1 MKKTILS
8 SVYSAV
14 VSAVVMGLSLTSAQ
28 AQVIPY
34 LPEDEPIKE
43 SCTSIVVG
51 RLASD
56 DGSVM
61 TAHTC
66 DANYRTWVTMEPR
79 KVFANGQDEIRW
91 GLLHTE
97 EPFDLRNTILKGSIP
112 APEGET
118 FKFLNV
124 AYPWLWE
131 RQPRTESVNW

>member
-1 MKKTILS
+1 MRRFLYS
-8 SVYSAV
+8 SAMAIAVLLLINPV
-14 VSAVVMGLSLTSAQ
+14 VSY
-28 AQVIPY
+28 AQVTPY

-112 APEGET
+112 APE
-118 FKFLNV
+118 
-124 AYPWLWE
+124 
-131 RQPRTESVNW
+131 

>member
-1 MKKTILS
+1 MKKSILS
-8 SVYSAV
+8 SVFSAV

-66 DANYRTWVTMEPR
+66 DANYRTWVTM
-79 KVFANGQDEIRW
+79 
-91 GLLHTE
+91 
-97 EPFDLRNTILKGSIP
+97 
-112 APEGET
+112 
-118 FKFLNV
+118 
-124 AYPWLWE
+124 
-131 RQPRTESVNW
+131 